1 CVSPFYVNLPEQTAE
16 RFVDDPFEGGIMFR
30 SGDMGRLLP
39 NGKLDIAGRVDN
51 QVKVKG
57 YRIELDEVSQAMKQH
72 PDVLVAVALVKN
84 KNLVGYYSPLSVN
97 ADAIRDVVARQLP
110 AYMIPAIFVGLDS
123 MPQNSNGKVDKKAL
137 EAIDVQLKVKSL
149 ATDVETRMAQV
160 WAEVLGISIDEI
172 GRDSSFYALG
182 GDSISAIRLVS
193 KAKSAGFVLTTV
205 QVLKTPVFLN
215 MVSAAKFIVT
225 QPLAKRERIEVSG
238 T

>member
-1 CVSPFYVNLPEQTAE
+1 GYGPTETCQITHFEVVFPGQRKTLGFPFKNVTCYVLDEQKRIVPMGAVGEIYLGGVCVSPFYVNLPEQTAE

-72 PDVLVAVALVKN
+72 PDVLIAVALVKN
-84 KNLVGYYSPLSVN
+84 KNLVGYYSPSSVN

-149 ATDVETRMAQV
+149 ATDVETRMAQ
-160 WAEVLGISIDEI
+160 
-172 GRDSSFYALG
+172 
-182 GDSISAIRLVS
+182 
-193 KAKSAGFVLTTV
+193 
-205 QVLKTPVFLN
+205 
-215 MVSAAKFIVT
+215 
-225 QPLAKRERIEVSG
+225 
-238 T
+238 